1 MFADNSLWEGL
12 SYTCQ
17 LSETV
22 KWSGVIKFLTPI
34 NLIEP
39 QIINKPPKGGF
50 ILLFR
55 LYELYYI

>member
-17 LSETV
+17 LSETI
-22 KWSGVIKFLTPI
+22 KWSGVIKFLAPI

-39 QIINKPPKGGF
+39 FLFASIFLNYAK
-50 ILLFR
+50 IL
-55 LYELYYI
+55 I